1 MFEIGSHSQPLHLIS
16 PKDPERIS
24 NQRIHPKKEAEIR
37 DYETEERRK
46 WNALLTEGIE

>member
-37 DYETEERRK
+37 DTTKLKRGGNGMPYLQRV
-46 WNALLTEGIE
+46 